1 MLDPRLDE
9 DERTREREAKAARER
24 HGELV
29 DKHVYGEP
37 ERRPQGRADW
47 YRHMSA
53 SSLGLEMGVAIA
65 LCTFGARWLENNV
78 THWKWTTLIGLLVGC
93 GAAANAVIR
102 TIREVEREDEAREAQ
117 EAQEAASAEREDA
130 DILKDVGDGE
140 RDGDE

>member
-9 DERTREREAKAARER
+9 QERERRREAQATKQR
-24 HGELV
+24 HDELV
-29 DKHVYGEP
+29 DKHIYGDQ
-37 ERRPQGRADW
+37 ERRPQGRANW

-78 THWKWTTLIGLLVGC
+78 THWRPWTTLIGLLIGC

-102 TIREVEREDEAREAQ
+102 TIREVEAEDAAEEA
-117 EAQEAASAEREDA
+117 REDA
-130 DILKDVGDGE
+130 DISPEPGE
-140 RDGDE
+140 PGEPDADDE